1 MLYSAYALM
10 TYLQMIITAALRAQ
24 RTTHLVFYGSVM
36 ALVVA
41 LPTSLLLMPSLQ
53 VNGIL
58 IAMIGGVVAATV
70 ICLICQYSKRIRP
83 SSYRRRLPHDR
94 ARAPKEE
101 PCPS

>member
-1 MLYSAYALM
+1 M

-24 RTTHLVFYGSVM
+24 RTTHLVFYGSVV

-41 LPTSLLLMPSLQ
+41 LPTSLLLMPSLA

-58 IAMIGGVVAATV
+58 IAMIAGVAAATL
-70 ICLICQYSKRIRP
+70 ICLMACARNMSVQKSVTGFPVLAP
-83 SSYRRRLPHDR
+83 S
-94 ARAPKEE
+94 APKEE